1 MTTVRSLVLSFTA
14 LLLLANLPLQ
24 AARLQLQFSPV
35 PKDNVEAR
43 LKMFKGDNRQRAETL
58 KQLFTDAGCADH
70 LSEQKVKGS
79 KSPNIVCTLPGSSAK
94 AIIVGAHYDY
104 VAEGSG
110 VVDNWSGASLLPSL
124 YEAMKGTPRTHTYIF
139 VGFTDEEKGLVGS
152 HFYVHEMTPEQVA
165 NSAAM
170 VNMDTLGLGP
180 PEVWYSHADRPLAL
194 DLFKVAAATDISVYP
209 VDADQIGTTD
219 SESFVD
225 RKIPRITIHS
235 LSQETWD
242 AQILHTSKDQ
252 FSMIKMDDYYTTYR
266 LVAVYLAYL
275 DSVLDAPTQPEKH

>member
-1 MTTVRSLVLSFTA
+1 
-14 LLLLANLPLQ
+14 
-24 AARLQLQFSPV
+24 
-35 PKDNVEAR
+35 
-43 LKMFKGDNRQRAETL
+43 
-58 KQLFTDAGCADH
+58 
-70 LSEQKVKGS
+70 
-79 KSPNIVCTLPGSSAK
+79 
-94 AIIVGAHYDY
+94 

-124 YEAMKGTPRTHTYIF
+124 YEALKGTPRTHTYIF

-152 HFYVHEMTPEQVA
+152 HFYVREMTPEQVA
-165 NSAAM
+165 NSVAM

-180 PEVWYSHADRPLAL
+180 PEVWYNHSDRPLTL
-194 DLFKVAAATDISVYP
+194 DLFKVAAATDVSVYP
-209 VDADQIGTTD
+209 VDFDQQIGSTD

-235 LSQETWD
+235 LTQETWA
-242 AQILHTSKDQ
+242 AQILHTPKDQ

-275 DSVLDAPTQPEKH
+275 DSVVHAPEQTEKH